1 MGFLPFFPQLGETI
15 PCISW
20 TQVFSADQAVHSGW
34 VQQEAQG
41 PSKVCASCSHYSRAL
56 EEQPYEVYLVV
67 QYQGDSFPSQQLTM
81 AARPVQTDSGFL
93 QHTLSSLTTLTELS
107 RDWGGGEGMT
117 GIYLEAALAALWHRV
132 GVVAL
137 PHAKLTPYHSSMCYT
152 SQFAVFCFVT
162 GKTDT

>member
-56 EEQPYEVYLVV
+56 EEQPYEVYLVF
-67 QYQGDSFPSQQLTM
+67 QYQVKERGLGDSFPSQQLTT

-93 QHTLSSLTTLTELS
+93 QHTLSSLTTLRELS
-107 RDWGGGEGMT
+107 RDWGGEGDNRNLS
-117 GIYLEAALAALWHRV
+117 G
-132 GVVAL
+132 G
-137 PHAKLTPYHSSMCYT
+137 S
-152 SQFAVFCFVT
+152 FGCFMASGWGCSIAT
-162 GKTDT
+162 C